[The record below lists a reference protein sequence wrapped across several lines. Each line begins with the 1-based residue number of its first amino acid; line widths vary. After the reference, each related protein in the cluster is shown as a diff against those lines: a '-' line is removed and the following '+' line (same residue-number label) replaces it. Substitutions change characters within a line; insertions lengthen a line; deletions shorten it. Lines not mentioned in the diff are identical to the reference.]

1 MKITACINKIFP
13 SENKVRAVASLTI
26 DGCFAVHGLKIID
39 SPKGRF
45 VAMPNEKIHDEYRDF
60 CHPVTKEARQ
70 QIIDTVLN
78 AYEYTLQQSKEESRQ
93 PEKEQESTAPDEESE
108 PAYSQAM

>member
-45 VAMPNEKIHDEYRDF
+45 VAMPNEKSHDEYRDIF
-60 CHPVTKEARQ
+60 HPVTKEARQ
-70 QIIDTVLN
+70 QIIDTVLS
-78 AYEYTLQQSKEESRQ
+78 AYEHTLQQSREESKR
-93 PEKEQESTAPDEESE
+93 PEKEQDSTAPDEGLES
-108 PAYSQAM
+108 AYSQAM

>member
-1 MKITACINKIFP
+1 MDIAVKINKVF
-13 SENKVRAVASLTI
+13 SSKSTVKAAASLTI

-45 VAMPNEKIHDEYRDF
+45 VAMPNEKIHDEYRDV

-70 QIIDTVLN
+70 QICNTVLE
-78 AYEYTLQQSKEESRQ
+78 AYEQYLQQNKNQCRQ
-93 PEKEQESTAPDEESE
+93 PSKNQTPQTVDEMPEQ
-108 PAYSQAM
+108 AYSQTI

>member
-1 MKITACINKIFP
+1 MIVTARIHKTYP
-13 SENKVRAVASLTI
+13 PENKVRAVASLTI

-45 VAMPNEKIHDEYRDF
+45 VAMPNEKVHDEYRDI

-70 QIIDTVLN
+70 QIIDTVLS
-78 AYEYTLQQSKEESRQ
+78 AYEHTLQQSREQNQQ
-93 PEKEQESTAPDEESE
+93 PAKESE
-108 PAYSQAM
+108 AAVPDQEPEPVCSQAM